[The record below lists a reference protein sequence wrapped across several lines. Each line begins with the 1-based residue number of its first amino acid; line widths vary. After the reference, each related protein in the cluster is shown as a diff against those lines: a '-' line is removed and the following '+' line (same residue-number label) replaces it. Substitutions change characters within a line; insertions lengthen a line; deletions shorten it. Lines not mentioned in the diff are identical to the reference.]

1 MSLIITL
8 KAMRDRFM
16 QLPNKPK
23 ITIGIL
29 LICISFSLVFLLA
42 TKHPLSRLT
51 PATSEHGKN
60 TIPMETTEERLN
72 QVAVKLSTL
81 ATQITLHDRILTAL
95 NQQIQRQSQLVES
108 LKNNQSQLITQT
120 NFDAYKISATEN
132 SKKLEASLTSLQAQ
146 VNHLTE
152 KLSPPHYLSANAL
165 PFRIDSVDLWNG
177 LPYVAITE
185 HQQHGLL
192 GLGDNQAGWTLT
204 HLNVQDKTAIFKNAK
219 QQQVYV
225 QLSAH

>member
-1 MSLIITL
+1 MSFIITL
-8 KAMRDRFM
+8 KSMRNRLI
-16 QLPNKPK
+16 QLPNKSK
-23 ITIGIL
+23 VMIGIL
-29 LICISFSLVFLLA
+29 LICIGFSLIFLLA
-42 TKHPLSRLT
+42 TKYHHSQLT
-51 PATSEHGKN
+51 PVTSEHGIN
-60 TIPMETTEERLN
+60 TTTMETSEERLN
-72 QVAVKLSTL
+72 QVAIKLSTL
-81 ATQITLHDRILTAL
+81 VTKITLHDRILTTL